1 MALRL
6 TEQPSKYDHLEK
18 KSVAELLRDINEEDK
33 SVPLAIEKVL
43 PDLEKLVSA
52 IEHQLKN
59 GGRMFYCGCGTGG
72 RLSVLDA
79 VELPNTYGIDPEMIQ
94 CVLAGGV
101 ENLVLA
107 LEEKEDD
114 IEEGWRT
121 LTEQKHVTP
130 KDIVVG
136 ISASGTTPYVLQT
149 LKHCKEHGIPTGS
162 FVNNPDSPISKY
174 SDYPVEVV
182 TGPEFI
188 TGSTRMKAGTSQKLI
203 CDMISSTV
211 LIRLGRIEGNQMVN
225 VRLINDKV
233 VDRSVRMLME
243 RNPSLKDYEYCKEM
257 IKKCGNVK
265 KTEAYL
271 LKEGVLKTL
280 PIEI

>member
-6 TEQPSKYDHLEK
+6 TEQPSLYDHLEK
-18 KSVAELLRDINEEDK
+18 KSVAELLHDINEEDK
-33 SVPLAIEKVL
+33 TVPLAIEKVL

-52 IEHQLKN
+52 IEKQLRA

-72 RLSVLDA
+72 RMSVLDA
-79 VELPNTYGIDPEMIQ
+79 IELPNTYGIDPQQIQ

-121 LTEQKHVTP
+121 LQERNVSP

-136 ISASGTTPYVLQT
+136 ISASGTTPYVLAT
-149 LKHCKEHGIPTGS
+149 LKACQEHGVPTGS

-174 SDYPVEVV
+174 ADYPVEVI

-203 CDMISSTV
+203 CDMISTTV
-211 LIRLGRIEGNQMVN
+211 LTRLGRVEGNRMVN

-243 RNPSLKDYEYCKEM
+243 RNPSLKDYKFCEEM
-257 IKKCGNVK
+257 IRKCGNVK

-271 LKEGVLKTL
+271 FKEGTLKEL
-280 PIEI
+280 PKE

>member
-6 TEQPSKYDHLEK
+6 TEQPSLYDHLEK
-18 KSVAELLRDINEEDK
+18 KSVAELLHDINEEDK
-33 SVPLAIEKVL
+33 KVPLAIEKVL
-43 PDLEKLVSA
+43 PDLEKLVTA
-52 IEHQLKN
+52 IELQLKA

-79 VELPNTYGIDPEMIQ
+79 IELPNTYGIDPEQIQ

-121 LTEQKHVTP
+121 LQERNVSP

-149 LKHCKEHGIPTGS
+149 LKHCQENGIPTGS

-174 SDYPVEVV
+174 SDYPVEVI
-182 TGPEFI
+182 TGPEFV
-188 TGSTRMKAGTSQKLI
+188 TGSTRMKAGTTQKLI
-203 CDMISSTV
+203 CDMISTTV
-211 LIRLGRIEGNQMVN
+211 LIRLGRVEGNRMVN

-243 RNPSLKDYEYCKEM
+243 RNPSLTDYAFCEEM

-271 LKEGVLKTL
+271 FEQGVLKTL
-280 PIEI
+280 PEV

>member
-1 MALRL
+1 MRL
-6 TEQPSKYDHLEK
+6 TEQPSKYNDLEK
-18 KSVAELLRDINEEDK
+18 KTVKELLHDMNEEDK
-33 SVPLAIEKVL
+33 TVPFAIEKVL

-52 IEHQLKN
+52 IEYQLRN
-59 GGRMFYCGCGTGG
+59 GGRMFYLGCGTGG

-79 VELPNTYGIDPEMIQ
+79 VELPNTYGIEKGKIN

-101 ENLVLA
+101 DNLVLA

-114 IEEGWRT
+114 IEEGWNT
-121 LTEQKHVTP
+121 LLKWKISP

-136 ISASGTTPYVLQT
+136 ISASGTTPYVLAS
-149 LKHCKEHGIPTGS
+149 LKKCKENNIPCGS

-174 SDYPVEVV
+174 SDYPVEVI

-203 CDMISSTV
+203 CDMISTAV
-211 LIRLGRIEGNQMVN
+211 LIRLGRVEGNCMVN

-233 VDRSVRMLME
+233 VDRSVRMLMS
-243 RNPSLKDYEYCKEM
+243 RNPQLTDYKICEEY
-257 IKKCGNVK
+257 IRKCGNVK
-265 KTEAYL
+265 KTEKY
-271 LKEGVLKTL
+271 LKEKGIL
-280 PIEI
+280 

>member
-1 MALRL
+1 MRL
-6 TEQPSKYDHLEK
+6 TEQPSLYDNLEK
-18 KSVAELLRDINEEDK
+18 KSVAELIRDINDEDK
-33 SVPLAIEKVL
+33 TVPLAIEKVL
-43 PDLEKLVSA
+43 PDLERLITA
-52 IEHQLKN
+52 IEKQLKA
-59 GGRMFYCGCGTGG
+59 GGRMFYLGCGTGG

-79 VELPNTYGIDPEMIQ
+79 IELPNTYGIDPEQIQ

-114 IEEGWRT
+114 TEEGWRT
-121 LTEQKHVTP
+121 LQERHISP

-136 ISASGTTPYVLQT
+136 ISASGTTPYVLSA
-149 LKHCKEHGIPTGS
+149 LKSCREHGIPTGS
-162 FVNNPDSPISKY
+162 FVNNADSPISKY
-174 SDYPVEVV
+174 ADYPVEVV

-188 TGSTRMKAGTSQKLI
+188 TGSTRMKAGTTQKLI
-203 CDMISSTV
+203 CDMISTTV
-211 LIRLGRIEGNQMVN
+211 LIRLGRVEGNRMVN

-233 VDRSVRMLME
+233 VDRSVRMLMD
-243 RNPSLKDYEYCKEM
+243 RNPSLTDYEFCKEA

-271 LKEGVLKTL
+271 TEKGVLK
-280 PIEI
+280 